1 MNIYVE
7 TNFVLELALMQEQY
21 KSCENIISDC
31 QEGKI
36 NLVIPAYC
44 LVEPYET
51 LIRRSKIR
59 QELKENV
66 KYQLEQL
73 ARSEPYKE
81 KVDAIKDDLTNLL
94 AGSNDEDNERLRE
107 VISMIL
113 SLTEVVPLDPSVL
126 TAAIEFESNFGLS
139 PQDSIVF
146 ASVMNHLKIAGEG
159 KKCFL
164 NRNSRDFDT
173 SDIVEALD
181 NYGCKMLFSFNNG
194 YNYIQS
200 QLQE

>member
-7 TNFVLELALMQEQY
+7 TNFVLELALLQEQY
-21 KSCENIISDC
+21 KSCGNIISDC
-31 QEGKI
+31 QEGKT

-51 LIRRSKIR
+51 LIRRTKTR
-59 QELKENV
+59 QKLKEDI
-66 KYQLEQL
+66 KTQLEEL

-81 KVDAIKDDLTNLL
+81 DVAALKSDLTNLL
-94 AGSNDEDNERLRE
+94 AGSSDEDNERLRE
-107 VISMIL
+107 VLSQIL
-113 SLTEVVPLDPSVL
+113 SLAEVIPLAPCIL
-126 TAAIEFESNFGLS
+126 TSAFGFESSLNLS
-139 PQDSIVF
+139 PQDSIVYT
-146 ASVMNHLKIAGEG
+146 SVISHLSVTEVE

-173 SDIVEALD
+173 PDIVEALD

-200 QLQE
+200 QIRE

>member
-21 KSCENIISDC
+21 KSCEEIISAC
-31 QEGKI
+31 QERKI
-36 NLVIPAYC
+36 NLVVPAYC
-44 LVEPYET
+44 LVEPYEA

-59 QELKENV
+59 QDLKENV

-81 KVDAIKDDLTNLL
+81 KVDALKDDLTNLL
-94 AGSNDEDNERLRE
+94 AGSSDEDNERLRE
-107 VISMIL
+107 VISIIL
-113 SLTEVVPLDPSVL
+113 SLAEVVPLEPSILV
-126 TAAIEFESNFGLS
+126 AAIEFEANLGLS

-146 ASVMNHLKIAGEG
+146 ASVMNHLNISSES

-173 SDIVEALD
+173 RDIVEALD
-181 NYGCKMLFSFNNG
+181 NYGCKMLFSFNKG

-200 QLQE
+200 QIRE

>member
-7 TNFVLELALMQEQY
+7 SNFVLELALRQEQY
-21 KSCENIISDC
+21 KSCEKIISAC
-31 QEGKI
+31 QERKI
-36 NLVIPAYC
+36 NLFVPAYC
-44 LVEPYET
+44 LAEPYEA

-59 QELKENV
+59 QDLKENV

-81 KVDAIKDDLTNLL
+81 KVDALKDDLTNLL
-94 AGSNDEDNERLRE
+94 AGSSDEDNERLRE
-107 VISMIL
+107 VISIIL
-113 SLTEVVPLDPSVL
+113 SLAEVVPLDRSIL
-126 TAAIEFESNFGLS
+126 ANAIEFESNLGLS

-146 ASVMNHLKIAGEG
+146 ASVMNHLKIASEG

-173 SDIVEALD
+173 PDIVEALD